1 VTDEEQKKKKKR
13 KFLNFGKSIKIEIE
27 TTYIQ
32 REASERV
39 KSYAPI

>member
-1 VTDEEQKKKKKR
+1 MKNRRRRRE
-13 KFLNFGKSIKIEIE
+13 NFGILEKHKIEIE

-39 KSYAPI
+39 KSYAAI